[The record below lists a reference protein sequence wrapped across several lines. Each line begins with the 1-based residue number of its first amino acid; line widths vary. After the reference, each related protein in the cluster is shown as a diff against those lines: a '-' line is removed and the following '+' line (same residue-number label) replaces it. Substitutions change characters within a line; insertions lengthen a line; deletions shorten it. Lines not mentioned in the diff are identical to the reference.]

1 MMFHTSRARRP
12 WLIGVFALLLAVGT
26 VLLLMRA

>member
-12 WLIGVFALLLAVGT
+12 WLIGLFALMLAAGLALLFIAG
-26 VLLLMRA
+26 